1 MTRFCTDVN
10 IFNIFVFMSKS
21 VLCIG
26 ATLIDEL
33 YFCESTIVAHS
44 SNPAQK
50 TTSIGGVISNIVQHL
65 ALLEVN
71 VSLITAL
78 GSDGD
83 ASFISNTLKNKGINL
98 QESIVVDDCTGK
110 YVSILNSD
118 GNLFVSACQDISPKY
133 ITIPFLESK
142 ADYIINFDIIVIDT
156 NVDSKTIQWIIDFSR
171 LHQKLLI
178 IEPVSVPK
186 ASKLS
191 NLNLDGVYM
200 ITPNEEE
207 LLAIASIEN
216 QTEKEHI
223 KSLLERGV
231 AKIWLRKGNQGSV
244 LYESNQLTTL
254 SVPSITIVDSTG
266 AGDAALAG
274 WIFGYIRDEDEITS
288 MQLGHSL
295 ALEVLKI
302 KGAVESNMNRE
313 KLYQVKN
320 THYHE

>member
-1 MTRFCTDVN
+1 
-10 IFNIFVFMSKS
+10 MSKS

-33 YFCESTIVAHS
+33 YFCENTIVTHS
-44 SNPAQK
+44 SNPAEK

-65 ALLEVN
+65 ALLDIN

-83 ASFISNTLKNKGINL
+83 ASFISNTFKNSGISL
-98 QESIVVDDCTGK
+98 QESTVADDSTGK

-171 LHQKLLI
+171 SHQKSLI

-200 ITPNEEE
+200 ISPNEEE
-207 LLAIASIEN
+207 LSVIASIET
-216 QTEKEHI
+216 QTENEYI
-223 KSLLERGV
+223 QSLIERGV
-231 AKIWLRKGNQGSV
+231 TKIWLRKGNQGSV
-244 LYESNQLTTL
+244 LYERNQLTTL
-254 SVPSITIVDSTG
+254 SVPSITILDSTG

-274 WIFGYIRDEDEITS
+274 WIFGYIHDEDELTS

-302 KGAVESNMNRE
+302 KGAVDTSMNNE
-313 KLYQVKN
+313 KLYQVKKI
-320 THYHE
+320 HYNE

>member
-1 MTRFCTDVN
+1 
-10 IFNIFVFMSKS
+10 MSKS

-78 GSDGD
+78 GADSE
-83 ASFISNTLKNKGINL
+83 ANHITKTFSTMGINSN
-98 QESIVVDDCTGK
+98 ESIIVEDCTGK

-118 GNLFVSACQDISPKY
+118 GNLHVSVCQDISYKY

-142 ADYIINFDIIVIDT
+142 MEYMADFDVIIIDT
-156 NVDSKTIQWIIDFSR
+156 NLNSNTIQWIINFA
-171 LHQKLLI
+171 KKKNKILI

-191 NLNLDGVYM
+191 NLNLEGVFM

-207 LLAIASIEN
+207 LSVITTRDI
-216 QTEKEHI
+216 EKEAI
-223 KSLLERGV
+223 QSLHERGV
-231 AKIWLRKGNQGSV
+231 AKVWLRKGSQGSIM
-244 LYESNQLTTL
+244 YESYQITPLL
-254 SVPSITIVDSTG
+254 VPFITIIDSTG

-274 WIFGYIRDEDEITS
+274 WIMGYVNDEEELTA

-295 ALEVLKI
+295 ALEVLKM
-302 KGAVESNMNRE
+302 KGAVDYSCTKE
-313 KLYQVKN
+313 KLYQVKKI
-320 THYHE
+320 HYNE